1 MKMTMA
7 VRLKMAKEYFETHIP
22 YSKLVIK
29 YKTDKAKVQYYV
41 KLYERYGEDP
51 FTDKQEKRIY
61 TREEKLKAI
70 QRVISKEKSCRQA
83 ALDMAMPNPHVV
95 QDWVRKYMTE
105 GEAAIQ
111 VSRGRKRY
119 MLHEDRQKYLANK
132 ELNEKLQALQLEN
145 EYLKKSL
152 VLISKKNKRF
162 KKKLKSLKN

>member
-7 VRLKMAKEYFETHIP
+7 KRLQMAKEYFEKHIP
-22 YSKLVIK
+22 YSKLVVK
-29 YKTDKAKVQYYV
+29 YGCDKAKVQYYI

-51 FTDKQEKRIY
+51 FSDKQGSRIY

-70 QRVISKEKSCRQA
+70 QTILNGEKSSRQV
-83 ALDMAMPNPHVV
+83 ALDMAVPNPHVV
-95 QDWVRKYMTE
+95 QDWVKKYQEE

-119 MLHEDRQKYLANK
+119 MLHEDRQKFLANQ
-132 ELNEKLQALQLEN
+132 ELNEKLEALELEN

-152 VLISKKNKRF
+152 ALISKKDRRSKT
-162 KKKLKSLKN
+162 K